1 MNDWVALIAGLAL
14 LGLTWSDRKNVRL
27 AWKKP
32 ARWWRPR
39 EHWAARAPSQ
49 PLNLVLGCLL
59 GGAAVVFGVLGLV
72 T

>member
-1 MNDWVALIAGLAL
+1 MNDWIVLIAGLAL
-14 LGLTWSDRKNVRL
+14 LGLTWSDRKNVRQ
-27 AWKKP
+27 AWKQP

-39 EHWAARAPSQ
+39 EQWDARAPSQ
-49 PLNLVLGCLL
+49 PLNLVLGTVL